1 MKAVGLVGESRD
13 SLVRRDVEKL
23 EGWLGNLDS
32 NQD

>member
-1 MKAVGLVGESRD
+1 MKAVGLVGENRD
-13 SLVRRDVEKL
+13 SLVRRGVEEL